1 MPDIPALQA
10 EAAQLPP
17 GAGAPVRMVSPDDSK
32 LDFKVNT
39 STLKLSG
46 AGRSGAICSFSIP
59 MITIVATFVF
69 QLFLPV
75 VVFIFGLFFLLK
87 LKFCIPPSFSL
98 DAGVVADLNAAL
110 DLDIGISASLD
121 AQVDAAFQANFD
133 MDASALADFRAS
145 TTAEERAELAAD
157 SALDFSASLGMPPA
171 PNTATA
177 ELPPF
182 TANLEYEAKV
192 EVSA

>member
-1 MPDIPALQA
+1 
-10 EAAQLPP
+10 
-17 GAGAPVRMVSPDDSK
+17 
-32 LDFKVNT
+32 
-39 STLKLSG
+39 
-46 AGRSGAICSFSIP
+46 